1 MATTAGTIIDQAE
14 ILLQDTTNVRWGTAE
29 LLSWLNQGQ
38 DQIVALKPDAMAKV
52 VSTKL
57 VASKTRQSLP
67 DGTANY
73 KDENGATLREGL
85 QLLDIFRNMGTTG
98 SSPGRSIS
106 IVDKNLLDL
115 TDPTW
120 HYIGRSN
127 VIQHY
132 MYNEKIPKVFY
143 VYPIVHATTQ
153 TWVEM
158 MYVARPTAAATT
170 ASDIDV
176 PDNYIS
182 ILLDYLLY
190 RAFSKS
196 TDSQLH
202 LTKAMAY
209 YEAFIRA
216 LGAYTAAESGFDPNN
231 NRMAPSVSLR
241 K

>member
-1 MATTAGTIIDQAE
+1 MEDDDVTDGD
-14 ILLQDTTNVRWGTAE
+14 
-29 LLSWLNQGQ
+29 
-38 DQIVALKPDAMAKV
+38 IVSFEV
-52 VSTKL
+52 
-57 VASKTRQSLP
+57 
-67 DGTANY
+67 
-73 KDENGATLREGL
+73 E
-85 QLLDIFRNMGTTG
+85 
-98 SSPGRSIS
+98 
-106 IVDKNLLDL
+106 
-115 TDPTW
+115 
-120 HYIGRSN
+120 SN
-127 VIQHY
+127 VAVPIGMEDEVLQVSVAAPSWK
-132 MYNEKIPKVFY
+132 NINVIPKVFY

-158 MYVARPTAAATT
+158 MYVARPTAAATI
-170 ASDIDV
+170 ASNIDL
-176 PDNYIS
+176 PDNYTS